1 MAVQSF
7 GKGGTGGTGREGG
20 TGEGTEGR
28 DGRKGREAQTGRKD
42 RTEARKIFDRKIF
55 LHIIIL
61 LLLTFIL
68 FCLLGSKDYVI
79 V

>member
-1 MAVQSF
+1 MQISALFVFTSSKCRQPGVAVQSF
-7 GKGGTGGTGREGG
+7 GKGGTGREGG

-61 LLLTFIL
+61 LF
-68 FCLLGSKDYVI
+68 
-79 V
+79 